1 LRAPTPDDSEEL
13 TDLQETRVLRVRHF
27 FIKAIPQRAQ
37 PDSLSSCF
45 GIQEKLNA
53 LEAKLLKR
61 GKKPRVKDEGGVIDL
76 TQDSSRSKR
85 AKVEGKRPFISGEV
99 IDLT

>member
-1 LRAPTPDDSEEL
+1 
-13 TDLQETRVLRVRHF
+13 VRRF
-27 FIKAIPQRAQ
+27 SIEATPQRAQ
-37 PDSLSSCF
+37 PDSISSCF
-45 GIQEKLNA
+45 GFQEKLNA

-61 GKKPRVKDEGGVIDL
+61 EKKQRVKDEAGVIDL